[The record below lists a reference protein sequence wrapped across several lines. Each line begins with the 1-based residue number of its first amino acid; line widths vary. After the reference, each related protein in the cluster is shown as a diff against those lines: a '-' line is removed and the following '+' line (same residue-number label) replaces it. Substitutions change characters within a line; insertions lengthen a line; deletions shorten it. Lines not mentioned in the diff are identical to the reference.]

1 MSSVKMKHSQ
11 PRWCQF
17 QRSNGNHFSSE
28 CNRNPSNVK
37 NSRRAEIDKRK
48 ITSRSQNKSTIR
60 RKQLLHAGKPEAS
73 KIFRNISTFF
83 SSSEDEKEYTPE
95 LITLEE
101 EEQKEIDAMAKDSED
116 ENPDPAE
123 NGEQNEDKEPRSS
136 SLYNFE
142 DKYSENDQSA
152 TDVEDKNKFQ
162 ASGTVRNTNGWSK
175 ELRF

>member
-116 ENPDPAE
+116 ENQDPAKMGKIME
-123 NGEQNEDKEPRSS
+123 KIM
-136 SLYNFE
+136 
-142 DKYSENDQSA
+142 K
-152 TDVEDKNKFQ
+152 TKNPDHYHHTILKTKFQ
-162 ASGTVRNTNGWSK
+162 KMINLQLMLKTKTSLKLLEHFQNTNG
-175 ELRF
+175 